1 MKRILIDSYAGNIV
15 AALADGKRLLEYQT
29 EKLSGKIIVG
39 SVFKGRVETV
49 LPGMQAAF
57 VNIGLEKNGYLYI
70 GDSLVDRA
78 NLEAAAVIPTK
89 LDLKVGDE
97 ILVQVVKDSS
107 GTKGVRLTTHVS
119 FAGRNLVYMPK
130 YDFTVVS
137 RRIENEED
145 VERLSVL
152 AQEIKPQKGGLIV
165 RTAASRTSKE
175 AFLEERD
182 YLVNLCEDIYKK
194 AGSVKA
200 PSLIYED
207 GNLAKRM
214 LRDVYTTDVEEI
226 VVGNAFI
233 YGDVL
238 EAASKRG
245 ESVKNKIKLFKEP
258 TDLFTHYGLTGEV
271 DKMLRNKVNLSSGAY
286 INIDRTEALTVVDV
300 NTGKYIGDDSLEKTV
315 FETNLMAADEIAR
328 QLRLRN
334 IGGIIIVD
342 FIDMEEEAHRD
353 AVVERLRS
361 ALKDDRSKCNV
372 VGMTGLGLVEITRK
386 KKRKESS
393 SSLVKPCPY
402 CKGDGVIFSNDYIV
416 MRLRCALLDLFA
428 QGYTCAIVD
437 LNTEICDW
445 IFRMGAL
452 SNDAKKIWSDKRIY
466 LIPHKTFHQEFFI
479 VKGENG
485 KVLDISDKARL
496 LY

>member
-1 MKRILIDSYAGNIV
+1 MSYRYA
-15 AALADGKRLLEYQT
+15 
-29 EKLSGKIIVG
+29 
-39 SVFKGRVETV
+39 
-49 LPGMQAAF
+49 P
-57 VNIGLEKNGYLYI
+57 
-70 GDSLVDRA
+70 
-78 NLEAAAVIPTK
+78 IP
-89 LDLKVGDE
+89 
-97 ILVQVVKDSS
+97 
-107 GTKGVRLTTHVS
+107 
-119 FAGRNLVYMPK
+119 
-130 YDFTVVS
+130 
-137 RRIENEED
+137 
-145 VERLSVL
+145 
-152 AQEIKPQKGGLIV
+152 
-165 RTAASRTSKE
+165 
-175 AFLEERD
+175 
-182 YLVNLCEDIYKK
+182 CE
-194 AGSVKA
+194 
-200 PSLIYED
+200 
-207 GNLAKRM
+207 
-214 LRDVYTTDVEEI
+214 
-226 VVGNAFI
+226 
-233 YGDVL
+233 
-238 EAASKRG
+238 
-245 ESVKNKIKLFKEP
+245 
-258 TDLFTHYGLTGEV
+258 
-271 DKMLRNKVNLSSGAY
+271 Y

-428 QGYTCAIVD
+428 QDYTCAIVD

-479 VKGENG
+479 VKGENR